1 MMELQAAIGRAQG
14 GVMRTVISSI
24 GLVAALACAGTCI
37 AQELPA
43 GPKVTVTMVTQ
54 LSPTIPQYLRV
65 DIPMLREGIPQRSGG
80 RIEVTLQSWPERNL
94 TGPELLRVL
103 RAGQIDVGGIALPTV
118 AGDAPLLDIIDL
130 AGLLTSHEQGRRVAE
145 AVMPEINKELE
156 RFNVRVIATYP
167 FPAQVFF
174 CRDPITSLADVK
186 GRRVRT
192 PGGSQNDFIQAIG
205 GQPVAIGFPEVY
217 SALERGV
224 VDCAVTGTATGNGA
238 RWYEVT
244 RHLYTL
250 PVQWGVAA
258 YGVNLAWWNRL
269 DPAVRNFLQKVMT
282 EVEDAQWKLGL
293 ELTEDGIACNGGNKD
308 GCKIGRLVEARPMTV
323 TRGTEAD
330 MAALRNSLTS
340 VVLPAWVKRCGD
352 RCGETYNRLVAPI
365 TGIRYEPR

>member
-1 MMELQAAIGRAQG
+1 MSRQVLCGLAAALLLVGADAPRAQE
-14 GVMRTVISSI
+14 V
-24 GLVAALACAGTCI
+24 
-37 AQELPA
+37 PA
-43 GPKVTVTMVTQ
+43 GPPIAVTMVTQ

-65 DIPMLREGIPQRSGG
+65 DIPMLRERIPQRSGG
-80 RIEVTLQSWPERNL
+80 RVQVTLASWPERNL

-130 AGLLTSHEQGRRVAE
+130 AGLLSSHEQGRKVAE
-145 AVMPEINKELE
+145 AVMPEINRELE
-156 RFNVRVIATYP
+156 RFGVRLIATYP

-174 CRDPITSLADVK
+174 CREPITSLADVR

-192 PGGSQNDFIQAIG
+192 PGGSQNDFIQSIG
-205 GQPVAIGFPEVY
+205 AQPVAIGFPEVY

-258 YGVNLAWWNRL
+258 YGVNLAWWNKL
-269 DPAVRNFLQKVMT
+269 DAPVRDFLQKVMT
-282 EVEDAQWKLGL
+282 EVQEAQWKLGL
-293 ELTEDGIACNGGNKD
+293 ELTEDGIACNSGQKD
-308 GCKIGRLVEARPMTV
+308 GCKIGRLVETRPMTV
-323 TRGTEAD
+323 SPATEAD
-330 MAALRNSLTS
+330 KATLRNALST
-340 VVLPAWVKRCGD
+340 VVLPAWIRRCGE

-365 TGIRYEPR
+365 TGVRYEPR

>member
-1 MMELQAAIGRAQG
+1 MNRQVFKG
-14 GVMRTVISSI
+14 
-24 GLVAALACAGTCI
+24 VAAAGLLLCADASF
-37 AQELPA
+37 AQEVPA
-43 GPKVTVTMVTQ
+43 GPPIAVTMVTQ

-80 RIEVTLQSWPERNL
+80 RIEVTLASWPERSL
-94 TGPELLRVL
+94 SGPELLRVL

-156 RFNVRVIATYP
+156 RFNVRIIATYP

-244 RHLYTL
+244 KHLYTL

-258 YGVNLAWWNRL
+258 YGGNLASWNKL
-269 DPAVRNFLQKVMT
+269 DAAGRDFLPKVRSEEQEN
-282 EVEDAQWKLGL
+282 QWRS
-293 ELTEDGIACNGGNKD
+293 
-308 GCKIGRLVEARPMTV
+308 GR
-323 TRGTEAD
+323 
-330 MAALRNSLTS
+330 
-340 VVLPAWVKRCGD
+340 
-352 RCGETYNRLVAPI
+352 
-365 TGIRYEPR
+365 